1 MKAIALFLTVVTQLS
16 AQTTTQRLPAPNG
29 RLNVEFSDLTTI
41 RELADGRVLL
51 FDRKEERLVVGDFPS
66 GSVYDVARK
75 GQGPAEFEFIATL
88 LPLAG
93 DTTIAAD
100 MTRRWLILVGDSVVR
115 KVLPEHSALQRAL
128 QPLGADQNAR
138 ILTQDFPGSWSA
150 PSESTLAVL
159 VHRGSGAADT
169 IARMALGGGRNR
181 ISTGTTTGGRAISV
195 RRIPLQAWET
205 PLLFFDGWVAIA
217 RLDPYRVDWRAPDGR
232 WSLGKSLSARP
243 MRMSDAEKAAYIK
256 RNPWSRNATDWPREL
271 PPFEN
276 PVTLL
281 ASPDGRLVV
290 KRLPTLAEPGTRYD
304 VIDRAGN
311 RVGQIVLPE
320 NEYLLGFGARSVY
333 VVVTDGDGI
342 QRLRRHPM
350 YASLR
355 PGHY

>member
-1 MKAIALFLTVVTQLS
+1 MKAIALFLTVATRLP
-16 AQTTTQRLPAPNG
+16 AQTTTQALPAPNG

-100 MTRRWLILVGDSVVR
+100 QTRRWLILVGDSVVR

-128 QPLGADQNAR
+128 QPFGADQNAR

-159 VHRGSGAADT
+159 VHRVSGAADT

-181 ISTGTTTGGRAISV
+181 VSTGTTPGGRAITV
-195 RRIPLQAWET
+195 RRLPLQAWET

-217 RLDPYRVDWRAPDGR
+217 RIEPYRVDWRAPDGR
-232 WSLGKSLSARP
+232 WTLGRPLSSRP
-243 MRMSDAEKAAYIK
+243 SRMTAAEKAAYIK
-256 RNPWSRNATDWPREL
+256 RNSWSRNATDWPAEL

-276 PVTLL
+276 PVKMF
-281 ASPDGRLVV
+281 ASPDGSLLV

-311 RVGQIVLPE
+311 RRIQLTLPANEQI
-320 NEYLLGFGARSVY
+320 LGFGARSIY
-333 VVVTDGDGI
+333 VVVTDDDGI

-350 YASLR
+350 YRSQR
-355 PGHY
+355 P

>member
-1 MKAIALFLTVVTQLS
+1 MKLLASLLTVATQLP
-16 AQTTTQRLPAPNG
+16 AQTPTQALPAPNG

-51 FDRKEERLVVGDFPS
+51 FDRKEERLVVGEFPT
-66 GSVYDVARK
+66 GSAYDVARK

-88 LPLAG
+88 LSLAG

-100 MTRRWLILVGDSVVR
+100 QTRRWLILVGDSVVR
-115 KVLPEHSALQRAL
+115 KVLPEHPALQRAL

-138 ILTQDFPGSWSA
+138 ILTQDFPGSWA
-150 PSESTLAVL
+150 IPAESTLAVL
-159 VHRGSGAADT
+159 VHRVSGVADT
-169 IARMALGGGRNR
+169 IARMALAGRRNR
-181 ISTGTTTGGRAISV
+181 VSTGTTPGGRAISV

-217 RLDPYRVDWRAPDGR
+217 RIEPYRVDWRAPDGR
-232 WSLGKSLSARP
+232 WSLGKPLSARP
-243 MRMSDAEKAAYIK
+243 IRLSEAEKAAYIK
-256 RNPWSRNATDWPREL
+256 RNSWSRNATDWPSEL

-276 PVTLL
+276 PVKLL

-311 RVGQIVLPE
+311 RVGQIVLPQ
-320 NEYLLGFGARSVY
+320 NEYILGFGARSVY
-333 VVVTDGDGI
+333 VVVTDDDGI

-350 YASLR
+350 YTSLR
-355 PGHY
+355 P

>member
-1 MKAIALFLTVVTQLS
+1 MKLIALLLMVVAQLP
-16 AQTTTQRLPAPNG
+16 AQTPNQILPAPNG
-29 RLNVEFSDLTTI
+29 RLNVEFSELTTI

-88 LPLAG
+88 LSLAG

-100 MTRRWLILVGDSVVR
+100 QTRRWLILVGDSVVR
-115 KVLPEHSALQRAL
+115 KVLPGHSALQRAL

-138 ILTQDFPGSWSA
+138 ILTQDFPGSWSDPA
-150 PSESTLAVL
+150 DSTLAVL
-159 VHRGSGAADT
+159 VHRVSGVADT
-169 IARMALGGGRNR
+169 IARMALDGRRGRVATRTTPGGG
-181 ISTGTTTGGRAISV
+181 GISV
-195 RRIPLQAWET
+195 RRIPLRAWET
-205 PLLFFDGWVAIA
+205 PLLFFDGWVAIV
-217 RLDPYRVDWRAPDGR
+217 RIEPYRVDWRTADGR
-232 WSLGKSLSARP
+232 WLLGKPLSARP
-243 MRMSDAEKAAYIK
+243 TRMSEAEKAAYIK
-256 RNPWSRNATDWPREL
+256 RNSWSRNATDWPGEL

-281 ASPDGRLVV
+281 ASPDGKLVV

-311 RVGQIVLPE
+311 RVTQLIVPANE
-320 NEYLLGFGARSVY
+320 NILGFGTRSVY
-333 VVVTDGDGI
+333 VVVTDGDGV

-350 YASLR
+350 PTSLR
-355 PGHY
+355 R

>member
-1 MKAIALFLTVVTQLS
+1 MKLIASLLTVATQLP
-16 AQTTTQRLPAPNG
+16 AQAPTQALPAPNG

-75 GQGPAEFEFIATL
+75 GQGPTEFEFIATL

-100 MTRRWLILVGDSVVR
+100 LTRRWLILVGDSVVR
-115 KVLPEHSALQRAL
+115 KVLPEHLALQRAL
-128 QPLGADQNAR
+128 QPLGADKNAR
-138 ILTQDFPGSWSA
+138 ILSQDFRGSMGGPA
-150 PSESTLAVL
+150 ESTLAVL
-159 VHRGSGAADT
+159 IHRVSGDADT
-169 IARMALGGGRNR
+169 IARMAVEGRRGSMTSVTTPGLGRGIR
-181 ISTGTTTGGRAISV
+181 V
-195 RRIPLQAWET
+195 RRIPLASSET
-205 PLLFFDGWVAIA
+205 PLLFFDGWVAVV

-232 WSLGKSLSARP
+232 WSLGRPLSARP
-243 MRMSDAEKAAYIK
+243 IRMSEAEKAAYIR
-256 RNPWSRNATDWPREL
+256 RNSWSRNATDWPGEL

-290 KRLPTLAEPGTRYD
+290 RRLPTLAEPGTRYD

-311 RVGQIVLPE
+311 RVTQLVLPA
-320 NEYLLGFGARSVY
+320 NEYILGFGARSVY
-333 VVVTDGDGI
+333 VVVTDDDGI

-350 YASLR
+350 FTSPR
-355 PGHY
+355 P